1 MERIEK
7 VRGKIFISVLK
18 GLKCKRYMGTCRD
31 STVSQPDAGIRGTG
45 ATRNDRF
52 RLVTHFEAIV
62 PWRLDS
68 TFCLTTTTS
77 TPSTPRHHRHRRHCS
92 LEVRMPDHDESTP
105 LLVTS
110 TSSTNKMSSST
121 SATYWRV
128 GALYG
133 AAAVCLGAFGAHGLK
148 SKISDPAKIASWNT
162 AAHYQVNMLHNS
174 LVSSFFN

>member
-1 MERIEK
+1 MQK
-7 VRGKIFISVLK
+7 VHGYLQGFDSKPAR
-18 GLKCKRYMGTCRD
+18 CRD
-31 STVSQPDAGIRGTG
+31 QGHWGYQERSLSLSHTLRGHC
-45 ATRNDRF
+45 ALAY
-52 RLVTHFEAIV
+52 RLHLFY
-62 PWRLDS
+62 
-68 TFCLTTTTS
+68 LTTTTS
-77 TPSTPRHHRHRRHCS
+77 TPSTPRHHCHRRHCS